1 MQKEAVY
8 SIYKGGCGKVSTF
21 KAGIEL
27 NVWVLV
33 AKWTCFLDMENE
45 IIFVKVFQTIYW
57 EDIEW
62 IWFGVMVQV
71 ESIVDDILIL
81 KMINKCR
88 SGRVIFTLNGLCIIF
103 IGKGCDGKGVILW
116 CLWWY
121 KIKRIQTFDILLCC
135 FRYFISFRKNM
146 LYL

>member
-1 MQKEAVY
+1 MKKETVY
-8 SIYKGGCGKVSTF
+8 SIDKGSWGKISTF

-27 NVWVLV
+27 NVWVWTD
-33 AKWTCFLDMENE
+33 KWTCFLDMEDE
-45 IIFVKVFQTIYW
+45 IIFVEVFQTIYW
-57 EDIEW
+57 EDIKW
-62 IWFGVMVQV
+62 IWFGVMIQV
-71 ESIVDDILIL
+71 ESIVDDIPIF
-81 KMINKCR
+81 KMIKKGW
-88 SGRVIFTLNGLCIIF
+88 SWRVIFILNGLCIIF

-135 FRYFISFRKNM
+135 FSYFISFWKNM